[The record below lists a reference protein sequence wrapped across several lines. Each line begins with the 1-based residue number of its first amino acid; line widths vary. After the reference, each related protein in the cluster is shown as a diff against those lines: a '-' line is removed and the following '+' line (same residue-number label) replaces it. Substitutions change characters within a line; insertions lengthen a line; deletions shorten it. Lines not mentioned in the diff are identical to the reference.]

1 KDGAVLIGETANTL
15 VLTGTV
21 TADAGVYTV
30 RALTTNG
37 CESSASLP
45 IEITVNPVPV
55 QPTIT
60 PDGPTTLCAGGYVIL
75 ESSDAGT
82 GGTYAWYINDGT
94 GPQLLTGE
102 TQRHLVATQSGE
114 YTVVVTNASGCT
126 SVVSAIEER
135 RVG

>member
-1 KDGAVLIGETANTL
+1 
-15 VLTGTV
+15 
-21 TADAGVYTV
+21 
-30 RALTTNG
+30 
-37 CESSASLP
+37 
-45 IEITVNPVPV
+45 PV

-114 YTVVVTNASGCT
+114 YAVVVTNASGCT
-126 SVVSAIEER
+126 SVVSAIELVTINPAPTIEITSGSLTH
-135 RVG
+135 VVETGITVNVPTYVDETGVSYQWYNSNGTNF